1 MNIPYAAITP
11 FEPLGIP
18 NANAMTVKRITD
30 HIQTWFLS
38 AVHKHRDFAK
48 SRSGKFS
55 LATSIRIALRD
66 IPKAYGATNTSSIVD
81 AKQSSDQMTL
91 HGFTYRVMF
100 TVSGKEY
107 ICIVEQHFGNHST
120 HWSYP

>member
-1 MNIPYAAITP
+1 MNIPYTAITP

-30 HIQTWFLS
+30 HIEAWFLRT
-38 AVHKHRDFAK
+38 VHKHRDFAK

-81 AKQSSDQMTL
+81 VKQSSDQLTL

-100 TVSGKEY
+100 TVNGKEY
-107 ICIVEQHFGNHST
+107 TCIVEQHFTTHS